1 MKYDVIQNADGN
13 TSIVSTWVDNLSG
26 AKNAFWNQCRLLNA
40 DPNTTKAVIG
50 IFNEELNIVEDKK
63 ETIDKTVPAPVIYTV
78 AFNSHGG
85 SEVES
90 QEIPYGGTVTI
101 PEDPTRVG
109 YVFTGWELNG
119 YVYNF
124 DGPVYENMVLV
135 ATWEKEEE

>member
-13 TSIVSTWVDNLSG
+13 TSIVSTWVDNLNG
-26 AKNAFWNQCRLLNA
+26 AKQAFCRTSANLYA
-40 DPNTTKAVIG
+40 DPETIKATVA
-50 IFNEELNIVEDKK
+50 IFDEELNIVDNMKQF
-63 ETIDKTVPAPVIYTV
+63 IDKTVPTPVIYTV
-78 AFNSHGG
+78 AFNPHGG

-119 YVYNF
+119 YIYNF

-135 ATWEKEEE
+135 ATWEKEE

>member
-13 TSIVSTWVDNLSG
+13 TSIVSTWVDNLNG
-26 AKNAFWNQCRLLNA
+26 AKQAFCRTSANLYA
-40 DPNTTKAVIG
+40 DPETIKATVA
-50 IFNEELNIVEDKK
+50 IFDEQLNIVDNMKQF
-63 ETIDKTVPAPVIYTV
+63 IDKTVPAPVIYTV

-101 PEDPTRVG
+101 PEDPVREG
-109 YVFTGWELNG
+109 YSFTGWELNG
-119 YVYNF
+119 YLYNF

-135 ATWEKEEE
+135 ATWEKEE